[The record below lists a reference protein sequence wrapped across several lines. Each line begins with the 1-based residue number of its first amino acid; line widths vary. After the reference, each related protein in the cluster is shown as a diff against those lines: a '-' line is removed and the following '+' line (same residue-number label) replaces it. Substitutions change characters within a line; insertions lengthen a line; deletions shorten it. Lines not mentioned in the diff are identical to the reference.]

1 MEKIKETISKVLG
14 ETKFQKLK
22 EFYSLITLSP
32 SLIKNYWIDAFLY
45 YKHSNVFKKNTLQ
58 KIEALIIL
66 RYHSLEKGLLHN
78 PIRFKFGKE
87 TVKILI
93 KLLEKEEIIKNRN
106 RSQISAAYLVL
117 STYYELHKE
126 NNIDIHDYFPEIIAN
141 QFKNY
146 ATIKINSVKEHNIN
160 GYFENCEKD
169 FYNFSNSRSS
179 VRDYTGEL
187 INIEEIYKVINLAK
201 NAPSVCNRQSVKV
214 YYVENKQIINKILDI
229 QGGLKGY
236 DENIS
241 QLLIVVSDR
250 SSFFS
255 IGERN
260 QLYIDGGIFLMNL
273 LYALHFY
280 KIAACP
286 AHWGMNSDKDFEL
299 NKLLSL
305 PDSEKVISLVSIGV
319 PPNNFKTCLSL
330 RRSSDEILKII
341 GNNI

>member
-214 YYVENKQIINKILDI
+214 YYVENKQIINKILI
-229 QGGLKGY
+229 
-236 DENIS
+236 
-241 QLLIVVSDR
+241 
-250 SSFFS
+250 
-255 IGERN
+255 
-260 QLYIDGGIFLMNL
+260 ID
-273 LYALHFY
+273 
-280 KIAACP
+280 C
-286 AHWGMNSDKDFEL
+286 
-299 NKLLSL
+299 
-305 PDSEKVISLVSIGV
+305 
-319 PPNNFKTCLSL
+319 CL
-330 RRSSDEILKII
+330 R
-341 GNNI
+341 